1 MTTLN
6 ADATRKILTYAEC
19 DGIDAWRATN
29 KFARET
35 ASDDLVWRA
44 AATRDFYGGAGAGR
58 DYHGQPVDFSPAPAT
73 PEAPASRS
81 NGAPCERVNHP
92 ETWREAYVCW
102 RRLAL
107 RVDGPRDNYPRYAN
121 APRTVWQESVHERP
135 RGERRERRCGDPFH
149 APTWLGVCAA
159 WRAIKAALAG
169 TPAVASLRP
178 PASQKDLAYVGAR
191 SLRYCYAV
199 HDGQALAFDE
209 AIRSQNRRQM
219 KAAQATIFHGIFG
232 GFSAYDYVVCTR
244 FRPIAA
250 VVAEIAATDEEE
262 AGSGDELANKQGN
275 WTCHHMFSFGANY
288 RGDRRFQVCSAD
300 RVMFVEGNARAAPD
314 GPDAF
319 LRWFAE
325 YARRVAARAYRVA
338 PIMPD
343 APDVSAGVV
352 LFPDADAGDDCRV
365 VEAVT
370 NGVRV
375 RASSVYLPNHPSGF
389 AYFRRADIPRTGR
402 NDATTATRI
411 FRGDESPR
419 RRGRDVEIRSG
430 PAPASGT
437 PYDSRARKASRAS
450 SCRATGRSSTAAGRT
465 TWWGTAS
472 AGRADVDRKLARSCA
487 AAAARRR
494 DAPPRGRGPVRAR
507 SGPRA
512 PHAARTSGRRH
523 VSRRSLAS
531 SPCYERAAG
540 ATTTRSPTWAT
551 ASRRRSTRARIGR
564 ASSCTSP

>member
-92 ETWREAYVCW
+92 ETWREAYVRW

-389 AYFRRADIPRTGR
+389 AYSIRLARTEGEPCQLMSRHWKIFDGSRTNDVVGDGVIGKFPVLREGGWRDDHQVANMGHGFAAAVDAGEDRSGEFVYQSMSGR
-402 NDATTATRI
+402 LSGGTSAGS
-411 FRGDESPR
+411 FRGEIEFFPGEVASPTGPPFR
-419 RRGRDVEIRSG
+419 AAVPEFPLRRGRFI
-430 PAPASGT
+430 
-437 PYDSRARKASRAS
+437 Y
-450 SCRATGRSSTAAGRT
+450 
-465 TWWGTAS
+465 
-472 AGRADVDRKLARSCA
+472 
-487 AAAARRR
+487 
-494 DAPPRGRGPVRAR
+494 
-507 SGPRA
+507 
-512 PHAARTSGRRH
+512 
-523 VSRRSLAS
+523 
-531 SPCYERAAG
+531 
-540 ATTTRSPTWAT
+540 
-551 ASRRRSTRARIGR
+551 
-564 ASSCTSP
+564 